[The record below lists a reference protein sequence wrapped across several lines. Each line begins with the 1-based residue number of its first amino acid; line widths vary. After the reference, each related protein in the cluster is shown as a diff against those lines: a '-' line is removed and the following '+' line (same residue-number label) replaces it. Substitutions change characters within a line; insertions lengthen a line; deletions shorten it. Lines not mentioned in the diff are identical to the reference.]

1 MRTEQN
7 KSLPVRRRPTVLR
20 GIGAVCAVAAA
31 GALLMGC
38 GNDGDD
44 GAKKDEASGSAQ
56 ASATPSGAAS
66 PSTSAGGL
74 TEDQAE
80 RKALVPRAKVGY
92 DKAMTAAVQAVSG
105 SKPVSIELKGPSGK
119 PGWDA
124 KVATDDGTESAV
136 RVDAVTGEAG
146 RPRTEADQD
155 SDDKKELAGWL
166 TKAMVT
172 PQQAADTA
180 TEKTD
185 GTVTSVELDDTDQ
198 GGPMWS
204 VDVVTTKDWNK
215 TTYDIDAT
223 DRKVLRR
230 HTDRD

>member
-1 MRTEQN
+1 
-7 KSLPVRRRPTVLR
+7 
-20 GIGAVCAVAAA
+20 
-31 GALLMGC
+31 MGC
-38 GNDGDD
+38 GNDND
-44 GAKKDEASGSAQ
+44 GAEKGAASDSAQ
-56 ASATPSGAAS
+56 PSSTPSGPAS
-66 PSTSAGGL
+66 PSASASRL

-80 RKALVPRAKVGY
+80 RKALAPRAKVGY
-92 DKAMTAAVQAVSG
+92 DKAMTAAVRAVSG
-105 SKPVSIELKGPSGK
+105 SKPVSIELKGPAGK
-119 PGWDA
+119 PGWEA
-124 KVATDDGTESAV
+124 EVATDDGTESTV

-155 SDDKKELAGWL
+155 GDDKKELADRL
-166 TKAMVT
+166 AKATVT
-172 PQQAADTA
+172 PQQAAATA
-180 TEKTD
+180 TGRTK

-204 VDVVTTKDWNK
+204 VDIVTTNDWNK